1 MDGQDETRNNSPKR
15 RPQIAEN
22 VKNEPKSKK
31 NDPQNPENRKIIERS
46 GDAKI
51 SYPRLRL
58 EFDLRWVGP
67 PVQTRQL
74 SVLVVTKN
82 LAQLPSKSC
91 SEPEKEEA

>member
-1 MDGQDETRNNSPKR
+1 MGRTKQEITPPNAGPKL
-15 RPQIAEN
+15 QKTSKTNQKA
-22 VKNEPKSKK
+22 KK